1 MPVFLG
7 GMARY
12 VVDRFRAKDEKTPD
26 ADEASDMSPGVLFST
41 GYIAGGSLAGV
52 IIGFISLS
60 DRAVEF
66 LGGLI
71 AVPQYD
77 SIALAAFG
85 VLAVALTYFG
95 LRKTETV

>member
-1 MPVFLG
+1 
-7 GMARY
+7 
-12 VVDRFRAKDEKTPD
+12 
-26 ADEASDMSPGVLFST
+26 
-41 GYIAGGSLAGV
+41 
-52 IIGFISLS
+52 
-60 DRAVEF
+60 
-66 LGGLI
+66 LI